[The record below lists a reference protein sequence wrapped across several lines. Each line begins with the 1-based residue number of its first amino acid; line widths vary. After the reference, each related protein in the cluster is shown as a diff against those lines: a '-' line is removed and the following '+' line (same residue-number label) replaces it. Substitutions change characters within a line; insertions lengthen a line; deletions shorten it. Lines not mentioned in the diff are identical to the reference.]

1 VAPAEA
7 ALEALA
13 GEFAGWMHAECE
25 RLEAARRE
33 VRREGMTKKAH
44 NDLFRTAH
52 DIKGEAATFGYQ
64 AVAPVAESR
73 CRLFEHTPEIK
84 RIPFALVEQH
94 VDAVRAIARK
104 HARVDRAGTA
114 SALTRRLRDV
124 TDEVPRAENIDRPDY
139 QESVFAPPLVPGGAG
154 AWAAILRVPA
164 GAKRQGPNQKSGV
177 REYGC
182 RTEARR
188 RRIAARRQK
197 LRPPA
202 RRRTGAPPRARLRW
216 RSAATA

>member
-25 RLEAARRE
+25 RLEAAHRE

-73 CRLFEHTPEIK
+73 CRPLEHTPDMK

-94 VDAVRAIARK
+94 VDAVRAI
-104 HARVDRAGTA
+104 A

-139 QESVFAPPLVPGGAG
+139 QESVFAPPLVPGGA
-154 AWAAILRVPA
+154 
-164 GAKRQGPNQKSGV
+164 
-177 REYGC
+177 
-182 RTEARR
+182 
-188 RRIAARRQK
+188 
-197 LRPPA
+197 
-202 RRRTGAPPRARLRW
+202 
-216 RSAATA
+216 